1 MWQQEGQGPRQL
13 PGGKACTAAPA
24 STEPCARRSRQGLG
38 PACRGRTHAPGASAS
53 APALLQPCLPTAC
66 VHSPLAQALLGQR
79 QPMGPF
85 TAAPIVTRPLCC
97 HRPQSASQTS
107 PARHPQPSSGN
118 SSWPWAPKDPKDKKC
133 RPISQEP
140 GNPRASLYKAGTGAL
155 PHNPCQIYIWV
166 TGPQYTW
173 YIGVGFY

>member
-38 PACRGRTHAPGASAS
+38 PACRGRTHAPGAGAS

-79 QPMGPF
+79 QPTGPF
-85 TAAPIVTRPLCC
+85 TAAPIVTRPLGC
-97 HRPQSASQTS
+97 HRPQSASQTR

-133 RPISQEP
+133 RPTTMEQIHSPLLWMQGAYWDVP
-140 GNPRASLYKAGTGAL
+140 PCPKVWLTLQSSLTAW
-155 PHNPCQIYIWV
+155 C
-166 TGPQYTW
+166 
-173 YIGVGFY
+173 FF